1 MAPENNTVGK
11 HSIGSASVAWAA
23 VETIVDVR
31 SPSPRAAIAHS
42 SSPVPIDAYVASGR
56 SGRRSNRRS
65 TASMAATT
73 SSRNGPR
80 IVTFD
85 AR

>member
-1 MAPENNTVGK
+1 MAPEKSTAGK
-11 HSIGSASVAWAA
+11 HSIGNASVAWAA
-23 VETIVDVR
+23 VETIAEVS

-42 SSPVPIDAYVASGR
+42 SSPVPIDAYVANGR
-56 SGRRSNRRS
+56 SGRRSNRRR
-65 TASMAATT
+65 TASMATTT